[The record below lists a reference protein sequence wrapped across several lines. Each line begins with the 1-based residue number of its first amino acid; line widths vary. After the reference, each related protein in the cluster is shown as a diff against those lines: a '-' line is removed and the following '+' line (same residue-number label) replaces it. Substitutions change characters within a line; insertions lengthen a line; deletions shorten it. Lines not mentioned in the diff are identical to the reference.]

1 MDDGFFQAFNADL
14 SNEFLWHE
22 FNTSFK
28 QGKGKL
34 KDAAFKNP
42 SMLGDHV
49 SLKAEAADS
58 KPTHEDRGARS
69 DVGAHKK
76 PHQHEKETSR
86 PEGKGKLKDAAMK
99 NPSVLGDPVSLK
111 APSADSE
118 PTDQDRGAQS
128 SSKTG
133 HDPQKTT
140 NSSVDVPREA
150 PAPTMTSLSSAEPG
164 HTQNTGSSDIPV
176 LPKIDGKALFWSML
190 VGSGALLPRGCHAD
204 SECYLG
210 WMLLA
215 PRILTFILL
224 SSALSLC
231 PQING
236 QSWVRCRTP

>member
-1 MDDGFFQAFNADL
+1 MDDRFFQTFNADL
-14 SNEFLWHE
+14 SNESLWHK

-34 KDAAFKNP
+34 KDAAIKNP

-58 KPTHEDRGARS
+58 KPTYEDRGATS

-76 PHQHEKETSR
+76 PHQQEKETSR
-86 PEGKGKLKDAAMK
+86 PEGKGKLKDAAMR
-99 NPSVLGDPVSLK
+99 NPSLLGDPVSLK

-128 SSKTG
+128 SSRTG

-140 NSSVDVPREA
+140 KSSDVPPEA
-150 PAPTMTSLSSAEPG
+150 PAPTMTSLSSSEPG
-164 HTQNTGSSDIPV
+164 HKQSAGGPNIPV

-190 VGSGALLPRGCHAD
+190 AD
-204 SECYLG
+204 
-210 WMLLA
+210 
-215 PRILTFILL
+215 F
-224 SSALSLC
+224 
-231 PQING
+231 
-236 QSWVRCRTP
+236 